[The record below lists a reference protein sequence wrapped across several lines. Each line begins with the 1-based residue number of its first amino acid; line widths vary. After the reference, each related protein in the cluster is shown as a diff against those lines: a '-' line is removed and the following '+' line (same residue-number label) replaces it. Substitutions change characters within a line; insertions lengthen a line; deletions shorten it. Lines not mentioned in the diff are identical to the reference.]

1 MTTKPKRRAAKR
13 ATELS
18 RRKVKTPTKPKR
30 RVAKRATT
38 LPMRKVHDRLLLN
51 AEVRFYYDQ
60 MRFRDQI
67 GIALAAARGHAGLT
81 QTQVAEKAHTTQ
93 SVIARIEGC
102 RGGIPSLP
110 LLDRIARA
118 VGFRLTVALERVR
131 AA

>member
-1 MTTKPKRRAAKR
+1 MRTKPQRRAAKR
-13 ATELS
+13 AT
-18 RRKVKTPTKPKR
+18 TI
-30 RVAKRATT
+30 
-38 LPMRKVHDRLLLN
+38 PMREVHDRLLRD
-51 AEVRFYYDQ
+51 AEVRFHYDQ

-81 QTQVAEKAHTTQ
+81 QAQVAERARTTQ
-93 SVIARIEGC
+93 SAIARIEGC

-118 VGFRLTVALERVR
+118 AGFRLTVALERVR

>member
-1 MTTKPKRRAAKR
+1 M
-13 ATELS
+13 
-18 RRKVKTPTKPKR
+18 
-30 RVAKRATT
+30 ATT
-38 LPMRKVHDRLLLN
+38 LPMRKVHDRLLRN

-67 GIALAAARGHAGLT
+67 GISLAAARGHAGLT
-81 QTQVAEKAHTTQ
+81 QCQVAERARTTQ

-118 VGFRLTVALERVR
+118 VGFRLTVALQRARV
-131 AA
+131 A